1 MWGEGAEFGHC
12 RFFDAHS
19 LTSHGDAVAASDQ
32 MGDTPNSTVPPNAFP
47 PALTMP
53 DDSPALLG
61 GTPIRSAGRPAWP
74 RRTAETDAVLERL
87 RDSGDWGR
95 YHGPHSARLIATLS
109 QSHQREHVQLCASGT
124 VAVELALRGC
134 QVGPGDEVILS
145 AYDFKANFTNVAL
158 LGAEPVLVDCR
169 EDDAQL
175 DVSAIEVAL
184 TEKTKAIIASH
195 LQGGLVDMAAL
206 REIADRR
213 GIAVIEDVC
222 QSPGA
227 VVAGRTAG
235 TWGDVATLSFGGSK
249 LVTAGRGGAV
259 LTARPE
265 IAQRI
270 RLYTLR
276 GNEAYPLSEMQ
287 AALLLPQW
295 VRLEPD
301 SAARAEVVA
310 ELGDLPGLTPFET
323 RVAFHSATGRSNPK
337 HSSDSQ
343 QTWVAGSEGFAQGPE
358 QADAPHTAGPSA
370 KPPDPATR
378 CFPSDT
384 GQSWAEP
391 KTTHQPAYYKLG
403 FWYDPSVYD
412 NLPRL
417 RFCQALRAEGIA
429 LDPGFAGL
437 HQIHARRRFRAVGDL
452 PNATRAC
459 ASVVMLH
466 HPLLL
471 GGPAAARDFRAAL
484 DKIARHARM
493 LRDAPLPADST
504 EE

>member
-1 MWGEGAEFGHC
+1 M
-12 RFFDAHS
+12 
-19 LTSHGDAVAASDQ
+19 SHTLPV
-32 MGDTPNSTVPPNAFP
+32 
-47 PALTMP
+47 
-53 DDSPALLG
+53 LLG
-61 GTPIRSAGRPAWP
+61 GSPVRPHGPPVWP
-74 RRTAETDAVLERL
+74 RRSAETDDVLEQL

-95 YHGPHSARLIATLS
+95 YHGPHSARLISALS
-109 QSHQREHVQLCASGT
+109 RSMPREHVQLCASGT

-145 AYDFKANFTNVAL
+145 AYDFKANFTNIVL
-158 LGAEPVLVDCR
+158 LGAVPVLIDCR
-169 EDDAQL
+169 NDDAQL
-175 DVSAIEVAL
+175 EVSTIEAAI

-195 LQGGLVDMAAL
+195 LQGGLVDMPTL

-213 GIAVIEDVC
+213 GIAIIEDVC

-227 VVAGRTAG
+227 IVAGQPAG

-265 IAQRI
+265 VAQRI
-270 RLYTLR
+270 RLYTQR

-295 VRLEPD
+295 D
-301 SAARAEVVA
+301 SLDRDNAARAEVVA
-310 ELGDLPGLTPFET
+310 ELHDLPGLTPFRSGAT
-323 RVAFHSATGRSNPK
+323 SVAFRSATGRS
-337 HSSDSQ
+337 
-343 QTWVAGSEGFAQGPE
+343 FAE
-358 QADAPHTAGPSA
+358 Q
-370 KPPDPATR
+370 
-378 CFPSDT
+378 
-384 GQSWAEP
+384 
-391 KTTHQPAYYKLG
+391 KTTLQTAYYKLG
-403 FWYDPSVYD
+403 LWYDPTAFD
-412 NLPRL
+412 GLPRD
-417 RFCQALRAEGIA
+417 RFCRAMRAEGIA
-429 LDPGFAGL
+429 LDPGFSGL

-459 ASVVMLH
+459 TRVVMLH

-471 GGPAAARDFRAAL
+471 EGPAASRDFRAAL

-504 EE
+504 QE